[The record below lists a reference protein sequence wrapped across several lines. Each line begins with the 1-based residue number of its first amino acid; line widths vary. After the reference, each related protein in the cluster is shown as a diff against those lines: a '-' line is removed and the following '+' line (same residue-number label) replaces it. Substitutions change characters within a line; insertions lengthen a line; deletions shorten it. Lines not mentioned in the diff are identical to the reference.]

1 MPGDSGDGERT
12 ATIESESWLDL
23 GQINKSHLWEVGW
36 TLEVK
41 GDFCHDMR
49 RNLAEAKREPGIT
62 VQLQGLQSIVPIWD
76 YTPTRYASHCPS
88 YAKSLL

>member
-1 MPGDSGDGERT
+1 M
-12 ATIESESWLDL
+12 